1 MDVFLELFCV
11 IKLLIFYIR
20 IGDNLFIQTNHSRL
34 LISPIQKKATYESNE
49 NNWLIGTINYEIFYL
64 II

>member
-1 MDVFLELFCV
+1 MYFLELFCV

-20 IGDNLFIQTNHSRL
+20 IGDNLFIQTNDSRL

-49 NNWLIGTINYEIFYL
+49 DNWLIGTIIMRYSI
-64 II
+64 